1 MLERLLSGAHRLSTW
16 LVWVAGALL
25 IASALLV
32 TVEVLLRRF
41 ANISVGGADEL
52 SGYAFGIATA
62 LAMSFALF
70 ERAHIRVDAAY
81 LYFPRWLRRIAD
93 LVGVILL
100 IGFAAVITQTGW
112 GLLADTIEYGSRS
125 ITPMRTPLLYVQLPW
140 LAGWIYFVLCGLLV
154 IVAAITWLV
163 TGKAAK
169 TDAMLAAKSLQ
180 EQIDEEQVN
189 EKD

>member
-32 TVEVLLRRF
+32 TVEVILRKF

-62 LAMSFALF
+62 LAMSYALF

-81 LYFPRWLRRIAD
+81 LFFPRWLRRIAD
-93 LVGVILL
+93 LLGVILL
-100 IGFAAVITQTGW
+100 VGFAAVITQTGW
-112 GLLADTIEYGSRS
+112 GLLTDTIEYGSRS
-125 ITPMRTPLLYVQLPW
+125 ITPMRTPLIYVQLPW

-154 IVAAITWLV
+154 IAAAVTWLL
-163 TGKAAK
+163 TGRAAK

-180 EQIDEEQVN
+180 EQIDEEQVV
-189 EKD
+189 EKS

>member
-32 TVEVLLRRF
+32 TVEVLLRKF
-41 ANISVGGADEL
+41 ANISIGGADEL

-62 LAMSFALF
+62 LAMSYALF

-81 LYFPRWLRRIAD
+81 LFFPRWLRRATD
-93 LVGVILL
+93 LLGVILL
-100 IGFAAVITQTGW
+100 VGFAAVITQTGW
-112 GLLADTIEYGSRS
+112 GLLADTIEHGSRS

-154 IVAAITWLV
+154 VAAALTWLL
-163 TGKAAK
+163 TGRAAK
-169 TDAMLAAKSLQ
+169 ADAMLSAKSLQ
-180 EQIDEEQVN
+180 EQIDEEQVD
-189 EKD
+189 EKA

>member
-32 TVEVLLRRF
+32 TVEVILRKF

-62 LAMSFALF
+62 LAMSYALF

-81 LYFPRWLRRIAD
+81 LFFPRWLRRVAD
-93 LVGVILL
+93 LLGVILL
-100 IGFAAVITQTGW
+100 VGFAAVITQTGW

-154 IVAAITWLV
+154 IAAALTWLL
-163 TGKAAK
+163 TGRAAK

-180 EQIDEEQVN
+180 EQIDEEQVV
-189 EKD
+189 EKS